1 MPNIKAADGPG
12 VRVENFMPDA
22 IGDEMSVQIWHD
34 SWRGTDRVIR
44 YKGRCKFCGRF
55 TWGAD
60 DGENDPRGVLG
71 DHATHA
77 LVATDYDLVGPDVAL
92 CAICA
97 NEAMPYKAVLE
108 IAQRSLWRAK
118 PLGTDAA

>member
-12 VRVENFMPDA
+12 VRVESFMPDA
-22 IGDEMSVQIWHD
+22 IGDEMSVQILYD
-34 SWRGTDRVIR
+34 SWRGCDRIFR
-44 YKGRCKFCGRF
+44 YKGACRGCGRK

-71 DHATHA
+71 DSATHA
-77 LVATDYDLVGPDVAL
+77 LVATDYDMTGPDVAL

-97 NEAMPYKAVLE
+97 DEEGPYSTVLDM
-108 IAQRSLWRAK
+108 ARRRLWRA
-118 PLGTDAA
+118 